1 MTKRGGA
8 LALAAG
14 TCLLL
19 SGCLTVEKTSLD
31 IHMDSE
37 TTGSYQA
44 EFYNIQTD
52 ATQAKDQDADF
63 NDLMKACR
71 GDDYLLKGVDQGRYI
86 RTRQVKVE
94 KGVVVGREE
103 GLFRV
108 GKSSEFPPLVRDEE
122 GGFHVKLGKSETL
135 ASSNGTWVADSGF
148 VRWPPGSRRLL
159 LSIRHE
165 DFKPTRDFVAR
176 LQRANLGR

>member
-1 MTKRGGA
+1 V
-8 LALAAG
+8 ALAAG

-31 IHMDSE
+31 IRLDSDQA
-37 TTGSYQA
+37 GSYQA
-44 EFYNIQTD
+44 EFYNIQSD
-52 ATQAKDQDADF
+52 ATRAEDQESDF
-63 NDLMKACR
+63 QDLLKMTR
-71 GDDYLLKGVDQGRYI
+71 GTDYLLDGVQEGRYI

-94 KGVVVGREE
+94 KGIVVGREE

-108 GKSSEFPPLVRDEE
+108 SKSGEFPPLVREPD
-122 GGFHVKLGKSETL
+122 GSLHVKLEKDEKL
-135 ASSNGTWVADSGF
+135 ASTNGGWVADSGF

-159 LSIRHE
+159 LSTRHT

-176 LQRANLGR
+176 LQRANPGR

>member
-1 MTKRGGA
+1 MERYIV

-31 IHMDSE
+31 IHLDSDKS
-37 TTGSYQA
+37 GSYQA

-52 ATQAKDQDADF
+52 ATRAQEQENDFQD
-63 NDLMKACR
+63 LIKATR
-71 GDDYLLKGVDQGRYI
+71 GNDYLLDGVEQGRYI
-86 RTRQVKVE
+86 RSRQVKVE
-94 KGVVVGREE
+94 GGVVVGREE

-108 GKSSEFPPLVRDEE
+108 SKSGEFPPLVRDKD
-122 GGFHVKLGKSETL
+122 GGFHVKLEKNEKL
-135 ASSNGTWVADSGF
+135 ASTNGGWVADSGF

-159 LSIRHE
+159 LSTRHT
-165 DFKPTRDFVAR
+165 DFKPTRDFAAR
-176 LQRANLGR
+176 LQRATPGR